1 LIHFFFTIMHTQ
13 DHLPSWDGFRAANR
27 FRRAIRDFG
36 STPIKESDIVALLD
50 EARYA
55 PSSGNLQ
62 PYAFHWIRDADM
74 KKHVAAAC
82 NGQKAAASA
91 SELIVLVASPD
102 IGKKTAAAQLAYVDS
117 AATLDAKSKQ
127 YHRQHIEKFLKIL
140 GIGAAPFWTP
150 LLSLAAL
157 IRPALSLLPVGHLG
171 SRHWAARNA
180 IFAAQTVMLGAA
192 AKGIDSC
199 PMEGFSAS
207 AVAKILQL
215 PRGTVIPI
223 IIALGYRAEHARVE
237 ERWRR
242 PLQDVLVAHGKPAGR
257 RD

>member
-74 KKHVAAAC
+74 KKRVAAAC

-157 IRPALSLLPVGHLG
+157 IRPALSLQSSLG
-171 SRHWAARNA
+171 RAQCYFCGTNRHAGGGGKGDRFVSDGRFFGVSRCENTPAATRDSDPYHHR
-180 IFAAQTVMLGAA
+180 F
-192 AKGIDSC
+192 GIS
-199 PMEGFSAS
+199 
-207 AVAKILQL
+207 
-215 PRGTVIPI
+215 R
-223 IIALGYRAEHARVE
+223 RACAC
-237 ERWRR
+237 
-242 PLQDVLVAHGKPAGR
+242 
-257 RD
+257 